1 VTVKIVTDSTGDI
14 SPEIV
19 KELGITVVPEYVLF
33 GDKTYRDGIDISY
46 DKLYEKLINNPK
58 LPSTSQPTPADFTR
72 VYQEVAKETDEIISI
87 HLSGKL
93 SGTSSSALQGKKP
106 VDTKCNITV
115 IDSKSVTM
123 GLGML
128 VMSAA
133 RLALRNEKPEIIVDE
148 ITKEMN
154 NIHLFATFD
163 TLKYLALGGRIGKAR
178 ALFGSILNVKPI
190 ITLRDGVFAPVGN
203 FRTRTKAIDKLYE
216 LAKNYLNI
224 QEIAVIYSTT
234 PDDANYLIDRLSS
247 LVDNKCLHLARL
259 GPALGVHGGPG
270 TLAVVIRSKTNEND
284 SEKDA
289 SNLSTK
295 KISGPSIH
303 LPKLKLP
310 SHR

>member
-1 VTVKIVTDSTGDI
+1 MTVKIVTDSTADL

-33 GDKTYRDGIDISY
+33 GEKTYRDGIDISY
-46 DKLYEKLINNPK
+46 DELYEKLINNPK
-58 LPSTSQPTPADFTR
+58 PPSTSQPTPADFTK
-72 VYQEVAKETDEIISI
+72 VYQELSKETDEIISI

-93 SGTSSSALQGKKP
+93 SGTYSSAVQGKKLI
-106 VDTKCNITV
+106 DSRCNISV
-115 IDSKSVTM
+115 IDSESVTM

-133 RLALRNEKPEIIVDE
+133 RLALNNEKPEKIVDE
-148 ITKEMN
+148 IKEEMK

-190 ITLRDGVFAPVGN
+190 ITLRNGEFLPVGN
-203 FRTRTKAIDKLYE
+203 FRTRAKALDKLCE
-216 LAKNYLNI
+216 LAKNTVNI
-224 QEIAVIYSTT
+224 NELAVVYSTT
-234 PDDANYLIDRLSS
+234 PDEAQGLKNRTSP
-247 LVDNKCLHLARL
+247 LVESNHFYIARL

-270 TLAVVIRSKTNEND
+270 TLAVVIRNKANEN
-284 SEKDA
+284 EPLKDA
-289 SNLSTK
+289 SNPPTK
-295 KISGPSIH
+295 KISVPSLH
-303 LPKLKLP
+303 LPKFNRP